1 MALKIILK
9 PHEKMLLGAAIV
21 QNGGVKSTL
30 FVENNVP
37 ILREKDILKE
47 EDATSPCKR
56 IYFVIQLMYV
66 DGDNLV
72 EYHKVYWRLVRDVV
86 NAAPS
91 VLPYIDRISDHI
103 LGSHYYQALKLAKE
117 LIHYEQEV
125 LLKNAGNTDER
136 LQKNSDGHPVR
147 A

>member
-9 PHEKMLLGAAIV
+9 PNEKMLLGSAIV
-21 QNGGVKSTL
+21 KNGNTKCSL

-47 EDATSPCKR
+47 EDAKSPCKR

-66 DGDNLV
+66 DNDNLV
-72 EYHKVYWRLVRDVV
+72 EYHKKYWILVRDVV
-86 NAAPS
+86 RAAPS
-91 VLPYIDRISDHI
+91 VLPYIDLISDYI
-103 LGSHYYQALKLAKE
+103 IGNQYYQALKLAKD

-125 LLKNAGNTDER
+125 LLNNAGNTDER
-136 LQKNSDGHPVR
+136 LQTKSDEYSVR

>member
-9 PHEKMLLGAAIV
+9 PHEKMLLGAAV
-21 QNGGVKSTL
+21 VKNGGTKCSL

-66 DGDNLV
+66 DSENLV
-72 EYHKVYWRLVRDVV
+72 EYHKLYWNLVSDLVK
-86 NAAPS
+86 AAPS
-91 VLPYIDRISDHI
+91 VLPYIDRISDYI
-103 LGSHYYQALKLAKE
+103 VGNQYYQALKLAKE

-125 LLKNAGNTDER
+125 LLNNAGNTDER
-136 LQKNSDGHPVR
+136 LQKKSDGYSVR
-147 A
+147 T